1 MSLRAY
7 ALSKQ
12 QSEIISLREQGMSFF
27 KIAKTLGKDSSNV
40 RRSYKRVESRAAK
53 QGYSPSHDMTHTV
66 PEGFTVSG
74 VSTLYNDQGEI
85 SAQWVKSGQNK
96 TESAIAGLIERLDN
110 GDLKF
115 KKFKPVVGPKHTE
128 KDLCSLLTI
137 TDFHIGMYSWN
148 AETSEDW
155 NVNISQDVFLNAVN
169 DLLQGSP
176 DAEIGILNQLGDFL
190 HWDGLVPVTPT
201 SQHILEGTDSRYP
214 KLVDMAMSVM
224 IEAVRL
230 MLKKYKKVMVVQAE
244 GNHDISGSIWLRKF
258 IKHMFSNEPR
268 VEVIDNE
275 FPYYAYLHGEIL
287 IGFHHGHKQKIN
299 QLHKVFSAEP
309 RFRALWGQATNT
321 YIHTG
326 HYHHERV
333 YEDAG
338 AIAEQ
343 HPTLAARD
351 SYATRLGLVSARGAK
366 IITYHKK
373 HGETHRVTVR
383 PREN

>member
-1 MSLRAY
+1 MSIKDY
-7 ALSKQ
+7 ALTDNQ
-12 QSEIISLREQGMSFF
+12 REVVSLREQGLSFGQ
-27 KIAKTLGKDSSNV
+27 IAKTMGKDKSNV
-40 RRSYKRVESRAAK
+40 SRAYYRCKERAAK
-53 QGYSPSHDMTHTV
+53 QGYSPDHDMNHTV
-66 PEGFTVSG
+66 PYGYTVKG
-74 VSTLYNDQGEI
+74 VSTLYNQEGEI
-85 SAQWVKSGQNK
+85 SAQWVKSTQEK
-96 TESAIAGLIERLDN
+96 KETAVAALLESLEKGEYN
-110 GDLKF
+110 F
-115 KKFKPVVGPKHTE
+115 KKFKPVAGPKNTE

-155 NVNISQDVFLNAVN
+155 NVNISREVFLNAVN
-169 DLLQGSP
+169 DLLERSP

-214 KLVDMAMSVM
+214 KLVDMAMTVM
-224 IEAVRL
+224 VEAVRL
-230 MLKKYKKVMVVQAE
+230 MLKKYKKVVVVQAE

-258 IKHMFSNEPR
+258 LKHMFENEPR

-287 IGFHHGHKQKIN
+287 IAFHHGHKTRIN

-309 RFRALWGQATNT
+309 RFRSLWGQATNT

-373 HGETHRVTVR
+373 YGETHRVTVR